1 MAAAKILLAPHRGLA
16 ILAVLVQNIEGV
28 DRLAGVLMLI
38 DLNCDMGEGYGAWT
52 MGDDSAMLD
61 IVSSANVAC
70 GFHAG
75 DPDIM
80 YNTAALALEKSVAVG
95 AHPSFYDLHGFG
107 RRQIRGDSPA
117 QIERQLIYQIGAF
130 KALSEAAGLPLQHVK
145 THGALGN
152 MANEEPELALAVAR
166 AIKAVD
172 PDLIFVVMPG
182 LETERAAEQLGLRMA
197 REIYADRAYAANGN
211 LVSRKLPGAVIHD
224 SEIAAARVLRMIEEQ
239 AITTVD
245 GGRMPVRI
253 DTVCVHGDTP
263 GATTMARQLRTMLQE
278 AGVGI
283 ASMATVIGA

>member
-1 MAAAKILLAPHRGLA
+1 
-16 ILAVLVQNIEGV
+16 
-28 DRLAGVLMLI
+28 MLI

-80 YNTAALALEKSVAVG
+80 FNTAALALEKSVAVG

-117 QIERQLIYQIGAF
+117 QIERQLIYQIAAF

-152 MANEEPELALAVAR
+152 MANEDAELALAVAR

-182 LETERAAEQLGLRMA
+182 LETERAGEALGLRMA

-224 SEIAAARVLRMIEEQ
+224 SELAAARVLRMIEEQ

-245 GGRMPVRI
+245 GVRMPVRI

-263 GATTMARQLRTMLQE
+263 GATTMARQLRNLLE
-278 AGVGI
+278 GSGVSI
-283 ASMATVIGA
+283 APMATVIAA

>member
-1 MAAAKILLAPHRGLA
+1 
-16 ILAVLVQNIEGV
+16 
-28 DRLAGVLMLI
+28 MLI
-38 DLNCDMGEGYGAWT
+38 DLNCDMGEGFGAWK

-61 IVSSANVAC
+61 IVTSANIAC

-80 YNTAALALEKSVAVG
+80 FNTSALALEKNVAVG
-95 AHPSFYDLHGFG
+95 AHPSFLDLHGFG

-130 KALSEAAGLPLQHVK
+130 KALAEAAGHRLQHVK

-152 MANEEPELALAVAR
+152 MANDEPELAMAVAR

-172 PDLIFVVMPG
+172 PQLIFVVMPG
-182 LETERAAEQLGLRMA
+182 LETEKAGEQLGLPMA
-197 REIYADRAYAANGN
+197 REIYADRAYAASGN

-224 SEIAAARVLRMIEEQ
+224 SEVAAARVLRMIEEQ
-239 AITTVD
+239 AITTLD
-245 GGRMPVRI
+245 GQRIPVRI

-263 GATTMARQLRTMLQE
+263 GATVMAQRLRQLLEASGVSIAPMARVI
-278 AGVGI
+278 AG
-283 ASMATVIGA
+283 

>member
-1 MAAAKILLAPHRGLA
+1 
-16 ILAVLVQNIEGV
+16 
-28 DRLAGVLMLI
+28 MLI
-38 DLNCDMGEGYGAWT
+38 DLNCDMGEGYGAWK
-52 MGDDSAMLD
+52 MGDDSTMLD
-61 IVSSANVAC
+61 IVSSANIAC

-80 YNTAALALEKSVAVG
+80 FDTTALAREKGVAVG
-95 AHPSFYDLHGFG
+95 AHPSFLDLHGFG

-117 QIERQLIYQIGAF
+117 QIERQIIYQIGAF
-130 KALSEAAGLPLQHVK
+130 KALAQAAGLPLQHVK

-152 MANEEPELALAVAR
+152 MANEDFELALAVAR

-182 LETERAAEQLGLRMA
+182 LETERAGEQLGLRMA

-245 GGRMPVRI
+245 GTRMPVRI

-263 GATTMARQLRTMLQE
+263 GATDMARHLRALLE
-278 AGVGI
+278 GAGVQI
-283 ASMATVIGA
+283 APMAAVIGAR

>member
-1 MAAAKILLAPHRGLA
+1 
-16 ILAVLVQNIEGV
+16 
-28 DRLAGVLMLI
+28 MLI

-80 YNTAALALEKSVAVG
+80 FNTAAIALEKSVAVG

-152 MANEEPELALAVAR
+152 MANEDAELALAVAR

-182 LETERAAEQLGLRMA
+182 LETERAGEALGLRMA

-224 SEIAAARVLRMIEEQ
+224 SELAAARVLRMIEEQ
-239 AITTVD
+239 AITTID
-245 GGRMPVRI
+245 GVRMPVRI

-263 GATTMARQLRTMLQE
+263 GATTMARQLRNLLE
-278 AGVGI
+278 GSGVSI
-283 ASMATVIGA
+283 APMATVIAA